1 MVWILEYKLFSFL
14 FIHDDF
20 KQYNVLYLLCNVKAK
35 KKKNVMEEHVIILLG
50 INSEMVFCF
59 LLFILCFISI
69 FADIM

>member
-20 KQYNVLYLLCNVKAK
+20 KQYNVLFLLCNVKK
-35 KKKNVMEEHVIILLG
+35 TNNVMEEHVMILLG